1 MKKSIY
7 TILCSLMLLLM
18 SVSTYAQTTI
28 NGTVKDQTGGL
39 AFANVFIEGT
49 TSGTTTDVNGNFKL
63 KSNEPLPWKLVV
75 SYIGYKDKTVE
86 ITDANKARVNIEM
99 KPGGVLLDGDV
110 IISASRKREKVQEAP
125 ASVSVISAQKLAA
138 SANATDPTRNLIS
151 TPGVQIQQQSA
162 NRINISMRGG
172 AGLFGTSVFPIMDYR
187 SLVGPGIGTF
197 QSDGAGLSN
206 IDLQRIEV
214 VRGPGS
220 ALYGPGVTQGVVH
233 FITKN
238 PIDFPGT
245 TVELMGGELNTFGT
259 ALRHATKVSDKF
271 GFKINAQFRRGDEF
285 TLDPNDPDDAL
296 QIAKMTTTGIF
307 QPGVSPEGF
316 VDPTLPAEQL
326 FTFEDLDPDGD
337 GNPMQNDWSNSAINA
352 TLEFRPKDNLGI
364 TVAGGFNQASSVFY
378 NEQGEG
384 LAQAT
389 EFWGQARMQAG
400 GLFAQVFAVTNDGGS
415 KERPT
420 FLYQTASRSPIG
432 RQQLEAQVQYN
443 FDTKS
448 FLNSNW
454 TVGTDYRFAGQDT
467 ENLVYGRNEEDDS
480 YLVYGAYVQGKLE
493 LTSKLD
499 AVLAARYDQFNF
511 INEGAFSPRAALVYK
526 IDPKHTVRA
535 SYNRSNTTVSNL
547 QLNIDF
553 PLSTI
558 IPGGFDVWLHGNKE
572 IRAFGDNPMIEWF
585 NPDIP
590 AVPIGAPGLPT
601 AVPYASVAAPTNAA
615 IIAGLM
621 ADPMTAPLVP
631 IIEAVLAGIDPTAL
645 GFTGALSSGFNIF
658 NGSPLS
664 PIDAPISRISTEDVF
679 EVGYK
684 GLIAQKLGVTFD
696 VYRVTQRNNSQ
707 FTAISP
713 AYVFSGVE
721 DLPGDLGTAVSG
733 AIAEPLVQALIAN
746 AGMPEAQARATADA
760 LLPVIAGAYTQ
771 GGSAFIGTPLFEG
784 GPNLEQLIAALPFHA
799 TVPTIGTP
807 DNGVTH
813 LTAGYRT
820 FDERTFYGADLG
832 LEYFVNDDISIFGN
846 YSWIDTNQFLQNVV
860 GVEGSPLATYL
871 NIPKNKFRLGV
882 NYTPEL
888 GLRGNISF
896 QHDEPYF
903 ADAGQFSTDIQN
915 GGKTD
920 PRNLV
925 DAAVGYK
932 FDFGLAIDLT
942 ATNVLD
948 TEYRYLPNMPKIG
961 RRFLAKL
968 TYTIGE
974 NK

>member
-1 MKKSIY
+1 MKKRIQNGFYSL
-7 TILCSLMLLLM
+7 ILILMT
-18 SVSTYAQTTI
+18 VTGYAQTTI
-28 NGTVKDQTGGL
+28 NGTVSGEGKPL
-39 AFANVFIEGT
+39 PFANVFID
-49 TSGTTTDVNGNFKL
+49 GTTTDINGNYEL

-75 SYIGYKDKTVE
+75 SYVGYEDQSIEV
-86 ITDANKARVNIEM
+86 TDANKARVNIEL
-99 KPGGVLLDGDV
+99 KPGGVFLDENIV
-110 IISASRKREKVQEAP
+110 ISASRKREKVQEAP
-125 ASVSVISAQKLAA
+125 ASISVISARKLEG

-197 QSDGAGLSN
+197 QTDGAGLSN

-245 TVELMGGELNTFGT
+245 TVELMGGELNTFG
-259 ALRHATKVSDKF
+259 AAVRHATKVSDKF
-271 GFKINAQFRRGDEF
+271 GFKINAQHRQGDEF

-296 QIAKMTTTGIF
+296 QIAKLTTTGVF

-316 VDPTLPAEQL
+316 VDPTLPSEQL
-326 FTFEDLDPDGD
+326 FTFEELDEDGD
-337 GNPMQNDWSNSAINA
+337 GNPMQNDWSNSAVNA
-352 TLEFRPKDNLGI
+352 TLEFRPKDNLSV
-364 TVAGGFNQASSVFY
+364 TVSGGLNQSSSVFY

-384 LAQAT
+384 LAQTT
-389 EFWGQARMQAG
+389 EVWGQARMQAG
-400 GLFAQVFAVTNDGGS
+400 GLFAQVFAVNNDGGPR
-415 KERPT
+415 ERPT
-420 FLYQTASRSPIG
+420 FLYQTAARTPIG
-432 RQQLEAQVQYN
+432 RNQLEAQVQYN
-443 FDTKS
+443 FDVKS
-448 FLNSNW
+448 FLKSNW
-454 TVGTDYRFAGQDT
+454 TVGADYRFAGQDT
-467 ENLVYGRNEEDDS
+467 ENLVYGRNEDDDS
-480 YLVYGAYVQGKLE
+480 YLVYGAYIQGKMA
-493 LTSKLD
+493 LTDKLD

-511 INEGAFSPRAALVYK
+511 IDEGAFAPRAALVYK
-526 IDPKHTVRA
+526 VDPQHTVRA

-558 IPGGFDVWLHGNKE
+558 IPGSFDVWLHGNKE
-572 IRAFGDNPMIEWF
+572 VRAFSDNPMLEWF

-590 AVPIGAPGLPT
+590 AVPLGAPGLPT
-601 AVPYASVAAPTNAA
+601 GVPYAAVAAPTNAA

-631 IIEAVLAGIDPTAL
+631 IIEAVLAGIDPTTL
-645 GFTGALSSGFNIF
+645 GFTGSLSDGFNIF
-658 NGSPLS
+658 NGSALS
-664 PIDAPISRISTEDVF
+664 PIDAPISRVSTEDVF
-679 EVGYK
+679 EIGYK
-684 GLIAQKLGVTFD
+684 GLVAQKLGVTFD
-696 VYRVTQRNNSQ
+696 VYSVTQRNNSQ

-713 AYVFSGVE
+713 AYVFSGIE
-721 DLPGDLGTAVSG
+721 NLPGDLGTAVSG
-733 AIAEPLVQALIAN
+733 AIAEPLVQALIAQ
-746 AGMPEAQARATADA
+746 AGMPEAQAQATADA
-760 LLPVIAGAYTQ
+760 LLPLIGGAYNA
-771 GGSAFIGTPLFEG
+771 GGDAFINTPLFEA
-784 GPNLEQLIAALPFHA
+784 GPTLSQLIAALPFHA

-832 LEYFVNDDISIFGN
+832 LEYFVNDDISVFGN
-846 YSWIDTNQFLQNVV
+846 YSWINTNEFEQNVV
-860 GVEGSPLATYL
+860 GVEGDPLPTYL

-882 NYTPEL
+882 NYTPAL
-888 GLRGNISF
+888 GFRGNISF
-896 QHDEPYF
+896 QHDDPYL

-915 GGKTD
+915 GGKTE

-932 FDFGLAIDLT
+932 FDFGLGIDLT

-974 NK
+974 KK